1 MLAIEVLLLVH
12 VPPVAGVTLAV
23 KPTHT
28 AEPPPKVG
36 FEGIALIVT
45 FAEAGEVQVLLL
57 VTAKVYVVL
66 TGSPVTVKL
75 VPVPVYVVPPGVLVI
90 VQLPVAGRPLNTTLP
105 VGVVQVGCVMVPT
118 TGADGFALTVNG
130 KVLLHP
136 SLVLV

>member
-1 MLAIEVLLLVH
+1 MVAKELLLLTH

-23 KPTHT
+23 EPTHT
-28 AEPPPKVG
+28 AEAPPKVG
-36 FEGIALIVT
+36 APGIALIVT

-57 VTAKVYVVL
+57 VTVKVYVVL
-66 TGSPVTVKL
+66 TGSPVMVKL
-75 VPVPVYVVPPGVLVI
+75 VPVPLYVVPPGVLVI

-105 VGVVQVGCVMVPT
+105 VGVVQVGCAIVPT
-118 TGADGFALTVNG
+118 TGAVGLALTVNG